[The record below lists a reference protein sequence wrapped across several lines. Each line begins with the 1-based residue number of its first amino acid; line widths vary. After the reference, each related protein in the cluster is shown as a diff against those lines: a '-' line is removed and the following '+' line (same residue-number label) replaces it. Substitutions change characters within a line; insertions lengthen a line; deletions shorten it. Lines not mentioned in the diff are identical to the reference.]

1 MFKAL
6 GGKNIA
12 DMPKPVSPTSDS
24 LPSLSSSSPRHLSD
38 EEDVKEIKDAGEN
51 NSKQIHDN
59 IKQEHDRVLG
69 QSDSETDD
77 DVTLMDSSG
86 VSDAANNN
94 KAKIE
99 NQPDDIF
106 TGIQTNKKSYS
117 PVDLDGL
124 SKVKDT
130 SAAVNFN
137 ILPGK
142 IGDGSGEL
150 LHTLPYFIST
160 GLNIDYC

>member
-1 MFKAL
+1 
-6 GGKNIA
+6 
-12 DMPKPVSPTSDS
+12 MPKPVSPASDS

-99 NQPDDIF
+99 NQPDDKF

-117 PVDLDGL
+117 PVDVDSL

-142 IGDGSGEL
+142 IGDGSSKL
-150 LHTLPYFIST
+150 FHTLTYFIST
-160 GLNIDYC
+160 GFKFRLSFKRCK